1 MMGKEN
7 KVKFNLKNV
16 HYAKLNIDSEGAV
29 TYEKPVAIP
38 GGVELSLDAKG
49 DTEEFYADG
58 MVYYTSTANNGYEGD
73 LEIAL
78 VPLSFETDIL
88 KNSLDDNKV
97 SVENSN
103 TESSEFAPLF
113 EFDGDIKSV
122 RHVLY
127 RCKATRPSVASKTN
141 EDKKEVQTEKLSLKA
156 SPLSNGNVKTKTTA
170 ATPDEIYNKWYE
182 AVYIPV
188 KTGVTSE

>member
-1 MMGKEN
+1 MSKEN

-16 HYAKLNIDSEGAV
+16 HYAKLNVDSEGVV

-88 KNSLDDNKV
+88 GNSLDDNKV

-103 TESSEFAPLF
+103 TESSEFALLF

-156 SPLSNGNVKTKTTA
+156 SPIVNGNVKTKTTA

-182 AVYIPV
+182 SVYIPV

>member
-1 MMGKEN
+1 MSKEN

-16 HYAKLNIDSEGAV
+16 HYAKLNIDSEGVV

-78 VPLSFETDIL
+78 VPSSFETDIL
-88 KNSLDDNKV
+88 KNELDDNKV

-103 TESSEFAPLF
+103 TESAEFALLF
-113 EFDGDIKSV
+113 EFDGDVKSV

-127 RCKATRPSVASKTN
+127 RCKATRPSVSSKTN

-170 ATPDEIYNKWYE
+170 ATPDEPYTPWYE
-182 AVYIPV
+182 AVYIPI

>member
-1 MMGKEN
+1 MEKEN

-16 HYAKLNIDSEGAV
+16 HYAKLNIDDEGTV
-29 TYEKPVAIP
+29 TYDKPKAIP
-38 GGVELSLDAKG
+38 GAVELSLDAKG

-78 VPLSFETDIL
+78 VPPSFETDIL
-88 KNSLDDNKV
+88 KNELDDNKV

-103 TESSEFAPLF
+103 TESAEFALLF
-113 EFDGDIKSV
+113 EFDGDEKAV

-127 RCKATRPSVASKTN
+127 RCKASRPSVASKTN
-141 EDKKEVQTEKLSLKA
+141 EDKKEVQTEKLSIKA
-156 SPLSNGNVKTKTTA
+156 SPLANGNVKTKTTTS
-170 ATPDEIYNKWYE
+170 TPDETRNKWYE

-188 KTGVTSE
+188 KTGAAG

>member
-1 MMGKEN
+1 M
-7 KVKFNLKNV
+7 
-16 HYAKLNIDSEGAV
+16 
-29 TYEKPVAIP
+29 
-38 GGVELSLDAKG
+38 DAKG

-78 VPLSFETDIL
+78 VPQSFETDIL
-88 KNSLDDNKV
+88 KNELDDNKV

-103 TESSEFAPLF
+103 TESAEFALLF
-113 EFDGDIKSV
+113 EFDGDAKAV

-127 RCKATRPSVASKTN
+127 RCKASRPSVASKTI
-141 EDKKEVQTEKLSLKA
+141 EDKKEVQTEKLSIKA
-156 SPLSNGNVKTKTTA
+156 SPLANGNVKTKTTA
-170 ATPDEIYNKWYE
+170 STPDETYNKWYE

-188 KTGVTSE
+188 KTGAAG

>member
-1 MMGKEN
+1 MSKEN

-16 HYAKLNIDSEGAV
+16 HYAKLNIDSEGVV

-38 GGVELSLDAKG
+38 GGVDLSLDAKG

-88 KNSLDDNKV
+88 KNELDDNKV

-103 TESSEFAPLF
+103 TESAEFALLF
-113 EFDGDIKSV
+113 EFDGDVKSV

-170 ATPDEIYNKWYE
+170 ATPDETYNKWYE

>member
-1 MMGKEN
+1 MSKEN

-16 HYAKLNIDSEGAV
+16 HYAKLNVDSEGV
-29 TYEKPVAIP
+29 FTYEKPVAIP

-88 KNSLDDNKV
+88 GNSLDDNKV

-103 TESSEFAPLF
+103 TESSEFALLF

-156 SPLSNGNVKTKTTA
+156 SPIVNGNVKTKTTA

-182 AVYIPV
+182 SVYIPV

>member
-1 MMGKEN
+1 MSKEN

-16 HYAKLNIDSEGAV
+16 HYAKLNVDSEGVV

-88 KNSLDDNKV
+88 GNSLDDNKV

-103 TESSEFAPLF
+103 TESSEFALLF

-156 SPLSNGNVKTKTTA
+156 SPIVNGNVKTKTTA

-182 AVYIPV
+182 SVYITV

>member
-1 MMGKEN
+1 MSKEN

-16 HYAKLNIDSEGAV
+16 HYAKLNIDSEGVV

-88 KNSLDDNKV
+88 KNELDDNKV

-103 TESSEFAPLF
+103 TESAEFALLF
-113 EFDGDIKSV
+113 EFDGDVKSV

-170 ATPDEIYNKWYE
+170 ATPDETYNKWYE

-188 KTGVTSE
+188 KTGATSE

>member
-1 MMGKEN
+1 MSKEN

-16 HYAKLNIDSEGAV
+16 HYAKLNIDSEGVV

-88 KNSLDDNKV
+88 KNELDDNKV

-103 TESSEFAPLF
+103 TESAEFALLF
-113 EFDGDIKSV
+113 EFDGDVKSV

-170 ATPDEIYNKWYE
+170 VTPDETYNKWYE

>member
-1 MMGKEN
+1 MSKEN

-16 HYAKLNIDSEGAV
+16 HYAKLNIDLEGVV

-88 KNSLDDNKV
+88 KNELDDNKV

-103 TESSEFAPLF
+103 TESAEFALLF
-113 EFDGDIKSV
+113 EFDGDVKSV

-170 ATPDEIYNKWYE
+170 ATPDETYNKWYE

>member
-1 MMGKEN
+1 MSKEN

-16 HYAKLNIDSEGAV
+16 HYAKLNIESEGVV

-88 KNSLDDNKV
+88 KNELDDNKV

-103 TESSEFAPLF
+103 TESAEFALLF
-113 EFDGDIKSV
+113 EFDGDVKSV

-170 ATPDEIYNKWYE
+170 ATPDETYNKWYE

>member
-1 MMGKEN
+1 MSKEN

-16 HYAKLNIDSEGAV
+16 HYAKLNIDSEGVV

-103 TESSEFAPLF
+103 TESAEFALLF
-113 EFDGDIKSV
+113 EFDGDVKSV

-170 ATPDEIYNKWYE
+170 ATPDETYNKWYE

>member
-1 MMGKEN
+1 MSKEN

-16 HYAKLNIDSEGAV
+16 HYAKLNINSEGVV

-88 KNSLDDNKV
+88 KNELDDNKV

-103 TESSEFAPLF
+103 TESAEFALLF
-113 EFDGDIKSV
+113 EFDGDVKSV

-170 ATPDEIYNKWYE
+170 ATPDETYNKWYE

>member
-1 MMGKEN
+1 MSKEN

-16 HYAKLNIDSEGAV
+16 HYAKLNIDSDGVV

-88 KNSLDDNKV
+88 KNELDDNKV

-103 TESSEFAPLF
+103 TESAEFALLF
-113 EFDGDIKSV
+113 EFDGDVKSV

-170 ATPDEIYNKWYE
+170 ATPDETYNKWYE

>member
-1 MMGKEN
+1 MSKEN

-16 HYAKLNIDSEGAV
+16 HYAKLNVDSEGVV

-88 KNSLDDNKV
+88 GNSLDDNKV

-103 TESSEFAPLF
+103 TESSEFALLF

-122 RHVLY
+122 RYVLY

-156 SPLSNGNVKTKTTA
+156 SPIVNGNVKTKTTA

-182 AVYIPV
+182 SVYIPV

>member
-1 MMGKEN
+1 MSKEN

-16 HYAKLNIDSEGAV
+16 HYAKLNIDSEGVV

-88 KNSLDDNKV
+88 KNELDDNKV

-103 TESSEFAPLF
+103 TESAEFALLF
-113 EFDGDIKSV
+113 EFDGDVKSV

-170 ATPDEIYNKWYE
+170 ATPDENYNKWYE

>member
-1 MMGKEN
+1 MSKEN

-16 HYAKLNIDSEGAV
+16 HYAKLNIDSEGVV

-78 VPLSFETDIL
+78 VPSSFETDIL
-88 KNSLDDNKV
+88 KNELDDNKV

-103 TESSEFAPLF
+103 TESAEFALLF
-113 EFDGDIKSV
+113 EFDGDVKSV

-127 RCKATRPSVASKTN
+127 RCKATRPSVSSKTN

-170 ATPDEIYNKWYE
+170 ATPDETYNKWYE
-182 AVYIPV
+182 AVYIPI

>member
-1 MMGKEN
+1 MSKEN

-16 HYAKLNIDSEGAV
+16 HYAKLNVDSEGVV

-88 KNSLDDNKV
+88 KNELDDNKV

-103 TESSEFAPLF
+103 TESAEFALLF
-113 EFDGDIKSV
+113 EFDGDVKSV

-170 ATPDEIYNKWYE
+170 ATPDETYNKWYE

>member
-1 MMGKEN
+1 MSKEN

-16 HYAKLNIDSEGAV
+16 HYAKLNIDSEGVV

-88 KNSLDDNKV
+88 KNELDDNKV

-103 TESSEFAPLF
+103 TESAEFALLF
-113 EFDGDIKSV
+113 EFDGDVKSV

-170 ATPDEIYNKWYE
+170 ATPDETYNKWYE

-188 KTGVTSE
+188 KTGGDI

>member
-29 TYEKPVAIP
+29 TYEKPVPIP

-88 KNSLDDNKV
+88 KNELDDNKV

-103 TESSEFAPLF
+103 TESEEFALLF
-113 EFDGDIKSV
+113 EFDGDQKAV

-127 RCKATRPSVASKTN
+127 RCKASRTSVASKTN
-141 EDKKEVQTEKLSLKA
+141 EDKKEVQTEKLSIKV
-156 SPLSNGNVKTKTTA
+156 SPLANGNVKTKTTA
-170 ATPDEIYNKWYE
+170 TTPDATYDKWYE

-188 KTGVTSE
+188 KAS

>member
-1 MMGKEN
+1 MMEKEN

-16 HYAKLNIDSEGAV
+16 HYAKLNIDDEGTV
-29 TYEKPVAIP
+29 TYDKPKAIP
-38 GGVELSLDAKG
+38 GAVELSLDAKG

-78 VPLSFETDIL
+78 VPPSFETDIL
-88 KNSLDDNKV
+88 KNELDDNKV

-103 TESSEFAPLF
+103 TESAEFALLF
-113 EFDGDIKSV
+113 EFDGDEKAV

-127 RCKATRPSVASKTN
+127 RCKASRPSVASKTN
-141 EDKKEVQTEKLSLKA
+141 EDKKEVQTEKLSIKA
-156 SPLSNGNVKTKTTA
+156 SPLANGNVKTKTTTS
-170 ATPDEIYNKWYE
+170 TPDETRNKWYE

-188 KTGVTSE
+188 KTGAAG

>member
-1 MMGKEN
+1 MSKEN

-16 HYAKLNIDSEGAV
+16 HYAKLNIDSEGVV

-88 KNSLDDNKV
+88 KNELDDNKV

-103 TESSEFAPLF
+103 TESAEFALLF

-122 RHVLY
+122 QHVLY

>member
-1 MMGKEN
+1 MSKEN

-16 HYAKLNIDSEGAV
+16 HYAKLNIDSEGVV

-88 KNSLDDNKV
+88 KNELDDNKV

-103 TESSEFAPLF
+103 TESAEFALLF
-113 EFDGDIKSV
+113 EFDGDVKSV

-170 ATPDEIYNKWYE
+170 ATPDETHNKWYE

>member
-1 MMGKEN
+1 MSKEN

-16 HYAKLNIDSEGAV
+16 HYAKLNIDSEGVVA
-29 TYEKPVAIP
+29 YEKPVAIP

-88 KNSLDDNKV
+88 KNELDDNKV

-103 TESSEFAPLF
+103 TESAEFALLF
-113 EFDGDIKSV
+113 EFDGDVKSV

-170 ATPDEIYNKWYE
+170 ATPDETYNKWYE

>member
-1 MMGKEN
+1 MSKEN

-16 HYAKLNIDSEGAV
+16 HYAKLNVDSEGVV

-88 KNSLDDNKV
+88 GNSLDDNKV

-103 TESSEFAPLF
+103 TESSEFALLF

-156 SPLSNGNVKTKTTA
+156 SPIANGNVKTKTTA

-182 AVYIPV
+182 SVYIPV

>member
-1 MMGKEN
+1 MSKEN

-16 HYAKLNIDSEGAV
+16 HYAKLNINSEGVV

-88 KNSLDDNKV
+88 KNELDDNKV

-103 TESSEFAPLF
+103 TESAEFALLF
-113 EFDGDIKSV
+113 EFDGDVKSV

-127 RCKATRPSVASKTN
+127 RCKATRPSLASKTN

-170 ATPDEIYNKWYE
+170 ATPDETYNKWYE

>member
-1 MMGKEN
+1 MSKEN

-16 HYAKLNIDSEGAV
+16 HYAKLNVDSEGV
-29 TYEKPVAIP
+29 ITYEKPVAVP

-103 TESSEFAPLF
+103 TESSEFALLF
-113 EFDGDIKSV
+113 EFDGDVKSV

-127 RCKATRPSVASKTN
+127 RCKATRPSVASNTN

-156 SPLSNGNVKTKTTA
+156 TPLSNGNVKTKTTA

-182 AVYIPV
+182 SVYIPV